1 MTKEKMI
8 WELINSEA
16 TYFTDKDYS
25 RLMRRSK
32 AEIKTYWEGLT
43 EAENDYHQD
52 MEEGYYD

>member
-16 TYFTDKDYS
+16 TVFTASDYK
-25 RLMRRSK
+25 RLATRSK
-32 AEIKTYWEGLT
+32 EEIASYWEGLA
-43 EAENDYHQD
+43 EAENDYQQD